1 MTKDTFII
9 RKDPKTGLRYVTKG
23 LEEMTKNH
31 REHDKE
37 NIASLMPQ
45 TPGLCSRFSCNILYK
60 RYFNKFTEKYLISIT
75 YIMWN
80 LFFHSGSPLCLVNL
94 KF

>member
-31 REHDKE
+31 REHAKE

-45 TPGLCSRFSCNILYK
+45 TPGMCNRFSCNTI
-60 RYFNKFTEKYLISIT
+60 
-75 YIMWN
+75 
-80 LFFHSGSPLCLVNL
+80 
-94 KF
+94 